1 MEDLKY
7 LKTEIENL
15 KKIRMEE
22 PNEWRVEGVRK
33 NRMIWRN
40 SDKKY
45 DYFGFKEFRRKR
57 KKLRN
62 FKII

>member
-1 MEDLKY
+1 MSGEL
-7 LKTEIENL
+7 
-15 KKIRMEE
+15 R
-22 PNEWRVEGVRK
+22 GVRK

-45 DYFGFKEFRRKR
+45 DYFEFKEFRRKR
-57 KKLRN
+57 KKLD